1 MRLGAYEI
9 LLPVARGGMA
19 CVWAARQH
27 GARGFSRL
35 VALKTVLPELA
46 DPEFESMFLD
56 EARVAARIHHPNVCE
71 IFELIE
77 HRGVLALSMEWVDGE
92 TLYSIMNVGEQQP
105 LDVRVAAYIVA
116 QVACGLHAAHELRD
130 ENGTP
135 MQLVHRDVSP
145 QNILISRSGHVK
157 VTDFG
162 VAKALGGAREETE
175 VGTVRGKLGYM
186 SPEQADGSPLDRR
199 SDIFSLGIV
208 LYLLT
213 VGAHPFRRRRE
224 SKEQQLLRLLVGRFD
239 RPSAI
244 VPGYP
249 PELEAIVL
257 GALSYEREGRFATA
271 DELRCRLQG
280 WLAESGPLLTE
291 HHIACVVGERVGKSI
306 QERAERIQRCIALA
320 QHLGRVRAQP
330 GAIADTTFLPT
341 TSTEV
346 ESTLTSTLVR
356 LRRARLAA
364 GGLGVAALGLLG
376 ALSFGSDS
384 SAPSAAPPR
393 DALQPHRDSIPVVVP
408 SNAAR
413 AAASARRMEQANTPP
428 IATALPGSTAA
439 KSNGRAPQR
448 RARPPERASNGPPR
462 RASTPN
468 VEAQRVPEAD
478 RAALPAPVRAVP
490 SAAPEALSATAAV
503 RRPHDT
509 RSSASLPKVGP
520 LENEL

>member
-71 IFELIE
+71 IFELVE
-77 HRGVLALSMEWVDGE
+77 HGGVLALSMEWVDGE
-92 TLYSIMNVGEQQP
+92 TLQTIMKAGEQQP
-105 LDVRVAAYIVA
+105 IDVRVAAYIVA

-157 VTDFG
+157 VADFG

-175 VGTVRGKLGYM
+175 AGTVRGKLGYM

-199 SDIFSLGIV
+199 SDIFSLGVV

-224 SKEQQLLRLLVGRFD
+224 SKEQQLLRLLVGQFEL
-239 RPSAI
+239 PSAV

-249 PELEAIVL
+249 PELEAILL
-257 GALSYEREGRFATA
+257 GALSYERERRYATA

-291 HHIACVVGERVGKSI
+291 HHIASVVGERAGKSI
-306 QERAERIQRCIALA
+306 QERAERIQRCIVLA
-320 QHLGRVRAQP
+320 QQLGQLRAEP
-330 GAIADTTFLPT
+330 GVTADSTFVPTISAEVETTLT
-341 TSTEV
+341 ATEV
-346 ESTLTSTLVR
+346 R
-356 LRRARLAA
+356 PRRMRLAA

-376 ALSFGSDS
+376 VLSFGSDS
-384 SAPSAAPPR
+384 TAPSAPPVLG
-393 DALQPHRDSIPVVVP
+393 ALEPRRDSIPLVVP
-408 SNAAR
+408 SNATR
-413 AAASARRMEQANTPP
+413 AAAGARRLAQANTPP
-428 IATALPGSTAA
+428 IATALPGAA
-439 KSNGRAPQR
+439 ASKSSAGRSARVARSSERRNAPVR
-448 RARPPERASNGPPR
+448 RPSASN
-462 RASTPN
+462 A
-468 VEAQRVPEAD
+468 EAQKLRPVG
-478 RAALPAPVRAVP
+478 RAALPVPVPAAR
-490 SAAPEALSATAAV
+490 SAMPEVLPATASL

-509 RSSASLPKVGP
+509 RSSASLPKVVP
-520 LENEL
+520 FEDDP